1 MRSHWTR
8 VVGRRL
14 GRLTVVTV
22 VLLAAAAGIAYATIP
37 DSNNVYNA
45 CELKGVGTVRLI
57 DASLPPGS
65 LLSHC
70 TKWETPISWNQQ
82 GVKGDTGL
90 QGPQGV
96 KGDTGPQGPQGVKG
110 DAGADGGPGAQ
121 GPQGPQGA
129 KGDTGAMGPA
139 GSGLAKVIRGGTYGQ
154 EPPGPGVYA
163 GSGFTIVRNSIGN
176 YTITFPAGTW
186 SCYPIATFQSFFG
199 GHQATIPF
207 ASGDGLVWTVD
218 FGGTN
223 TVFDFIFVDSC

>member
-8 VVGRRL
+8 VVGHRL
-14 GRLTVVTV
+14 GRMTVVTV

-70 TKWETPISWNQQ
+70 TKWETPISWNE
-82 GVKGDTGL
+82 
-90 QGPQGV
+90 
-96 KGDTGPQGPQGVKG
+96 
-110 DAGADGGPGAQ
+110 
-121 GPQGPQGA
+121 QGA
-129 KGDTGAMGPA
+129 KGDTGDTGPQGLKGNPGSDGTNGTDGAQGPQGQKGDTGAIGPA

-207 ASGDGLVWTVD
+207 ASSDGLIWTVD
-218 FGGTN
+218 FGGQDT
-223 TVFDFIFVDSC
+223 TFDFIFVDSC